1 MYHLSEIIRRNREAV
16 EQGVKVAGVTPVGTK
31 TAVDEPNIH
40 PYRVVAGL
48 REPATIGEMFA
59 CNGAP
64 SQLITTWAIALP
76 DGQVLKRWDGLPINP
91 NGCEQAHQEAAVMAE
106 EFRAKCEQDVRQ

>member
-16 EQGVKVAGVTPVGTK
+16 EQGVKVEGVTPVGT
-31 TAVDEPNIH
+31 APADEPNIH

-64 SQLITTWAIALP
+64 SQLITTWAIVLP
-76 DGQVLKRWDGLPINP
+76 DGQVVKRWDGLPINP
-91 NGCEQAHQEAAVMAE
+91 NGCERAHQEAAVMAE
-106 EFRAKCEQDVRQ
+106 EFRGRCEQDVGQ